1 MANIAETRK
10 CLLISTSYAK
20 LFTWLFF
27 SARLELKMTPELKR
41 IAVPVIAAIV
51 SFALLLLVRALAL
64 GVLRRW
70 AHKTET
76 KVDDIVIHSVST
88 PSFYWCLA
96 IALYI
101 AIAFS
106 DFPKTYVSYIHKAIE
121 ILIVFSVTI
130 ALAKLLSRLLS
141 TYVQKTSLP
150 FGTTGL
156 ANGIIKGSIYILG
169 FLVILSMLGVS
180 IAPMLTALGV
190 GGLAVALALQ
200 DTLAN
205 LFAGVHI
212 LLEKSIRVG
221 DFVRLEN
228 GQEGYIVDITWRTT
242 RIKTLTNN
250 MVVIPNSK
258 LAQSIVLNYHLPEP
272 KMAISIPVGV
282 SYSSDPAK
290 VERVLL
296 EEVKKAIG
304 EVPGLASEP
313 EPVIRFR
320 PGFGESSLD
329 FTVICHVEQYKDQ
342 PLVEHELRKR
352 IFNRLKQEGIEIPFP
367 HRTVY
372 LKDERAGQK

>member
-1 MANIAETRK
+1 M
-10 CLLISTSYAK
+10 S
-20 LFTWLFF
+20 
-27 SARLELKMTPELKR
+27 PEMKR
-41 IAVPVIAAIV
+41 IVLPVVAAIV
-51 SFALLLLVRALAL
+51 SLALLLLVRALAL

-70 AHKTET
+70 AHKTEN
-76 KVDDIVIHSVST
+76 KAQDIVIHSVST
-88 PSFYWCLA
+88 PSLYWCLA

-106 DFPKTYVSYIHKAIE
+106 DFPKTYMSYIHKAIE
-121 ILIVFSVTI
+121 IIIVLSVTI
-130 ALAKLLSRLLS
+130 ALANLLSRLLS
-141 TYVQKTSLP
+141 TYVQNTSLP
-150 FGTTGL
+150 IGTTGL
-156 ANGIIKGSIYILG
+156 ANGMIKGSIYVIG
-169 FLVILSMLGVS
+169 FLVILAMLGVS

-205 LFAGVHI
+205 LFAGIHI
-212 LLEKSIRVG
+212 LLEKSVRVG

-228 GQEGYIVDITWRTT
+228 GEEGYIVDITWRTT
-242 RIKTLTNN
+242 RIKTIGNN

-258 LAQSIVLNYHLPEP
+258 LAQSVVLNYHLPET
-272 KMAISIPVGV
+272 KMAINIPVGV

-296 EEVKKAIG
+296 EEVRKALG
-304 EVPGLASEP
+304 EVPGLVSEP
-313 EPVIRFR
+313 EPVVWFR

-329 FTVICHVEQYKDQ
+329 FTVICYVEEYKDQ

-352 IFNRLKQEGIEIPFP
+352 IFNILKQEGIEIPFP

-372 LKDERAGQK
+372 LKDERAGQG